1 MVYVVEVYDES
12 NQLVHTE
19 TLSNNTGTINY
30 KPTGNVR
37 VVGYY
42 KYAELEVTSNK
53 VERTINVNTSQLDDV
68 SYTITSNGSTVSNG
82 STISGTSIAINVHA
96 QNESNTI
103 TIQFLSSTGE
113 SILDPITFTG
123 SATREFTLDSGF
135 TYTVRVTESNGT
147 NSVNRSTTFTVSG

>member
-1 MVYVVEVYDES
+1 M
-12 NQLVHTE
+12 
-19 TLSNNTGTINY
+19 
-30 KPTGNVR
+30 
-37 VVGYY
+37 
-42 KYAELEVTSNK
+42 
-53 VERTINVNTSQLDDV
+53 

-147 NSVNRSTTFTVSG
+147 NSVNRSTTFKVSG